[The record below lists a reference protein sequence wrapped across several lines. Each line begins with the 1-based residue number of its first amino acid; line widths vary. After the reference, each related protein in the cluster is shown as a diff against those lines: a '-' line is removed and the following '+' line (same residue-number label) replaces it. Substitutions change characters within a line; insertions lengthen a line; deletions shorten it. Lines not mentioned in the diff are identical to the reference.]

1 VRLAVAVLLVSL
13 LAGGCLPASTPA
25 TPPASTASGA
35 AGPEDGQVVDPQP
48 WEGIAWERVGTT
60 GIDIAPGQ
68 HVSTLV
74 RVGRGLMALG
84 QGPLDRPNP
93 DGLNTTLTVW
103 LSADGLAWNRVP
115 ILAGV
120 GPDSVS
126 EGWRLASGPQG
137 IAIAG
142 NVCCREEGPAVWWSP
157 DGTTWERAAFPR
169 LRDTYLADVA
179 AGPKGFVVIG
189 QSAQQ
194 TRIWTSP
201 DGLTWDEV
209 DADRAELVWGGLADV
224 VAVGDGFLV
233 AGMDDRAGRDSQAAL
248 WASTGLDDFRRVAA
262 ADPALSG
269 PDEASMSEIVPFA
282 GGLFATGGS
291 GTQADRIDCERL
303 LEGGLLTAGPATALS
318 CGWLREMT
326 WRSVDGETWERIDPW
341 GADGTYP
348 PEPLGPHGRAPLTW
362 DRVVAA
368 GPGLVGVLVE
378 IVDGKPG
385 EARDIVGV
393 WTSADARRWT
403 RIADG
408 PPPDDALIVDVVA
421 LDRALYALTETG
433 GAWLGRVVP

>member
-1 VRLAVAVLLVSL
+1 MRLAVGVLAVSL
-13 LAGGCLPASTPA
+13 LAGGCLPAWTPP
-25 TPPASTASGA
+25 TPPAPTASGA
-35 AGPEDGQVVDPQP
+35 AEPASDPVVDPQP
-48 WEGIAWERVGTT
+48 WERIAWERVDAT
-60 GIDIAPGQ
+60 GIDMAPGQ
-68 HVSTLV
+68 HVSSLV
-74 RVGRGLMALG
+74 RVGGGLMALG

-103 LSADGLAWNRVP
+103 LSADGLAWARVP

-120 GPDSVS
+120 RPDSVS
-126 EGWRLASGPQG
+126 EGWRLASGPRG

-142 NVCCREEGPAVWWSP
+142 NVCCREEGPAVWWST
-157 DGTTWERAAFPR
+157 DGASWERADFPR
-169 LRDTYLADVA
+169 LRETSLTDVA

-189 QSAQQ
+189 QSVQQ
-194 TRIWTSP
+194 TRIWVSP
-201 DGLTWDEV
+201 DGLSWEEV
-209 DADRAELVWGGLADV
+209 DAERAELVKGGLADV
-224 VAVGDGFLV
+224 VAIGDGFLV
-233 AGMDDRAGRDSQAAL
+233 GGMDDRAGRDSQAAL
-248 WASTGLDDFRRVAA
+248 WASTGLDDFRRIVA

-269 PDEASMSEIVPFA
+269 PDEASISEIVPFA

-291 GTQADRIDCERL
+291 GTQADRINCERL

-326 WRSVDGETWERIDPW
+326 WRSVDGQAWERIDPW

-378 IVDGKPG
+378 VVDGKPG
-385 EARDIVGV
+385 EVQDVVGV
-393 WTSADARRWT
+393 WTSADGLRWT

-408 PPPDDALIVDVVA
+408 PPPDDGLIVDVVA
-421 LDRALYALTETG
+421 LDRALYVLTETG
-433 GAWLGRVVP
+433 GAWLGRVLP